1 MGKRTL
7 QNCSY
12 YRSGDVLV
20 IDTEMSKRQGN
31 NTEILRLI

>member
-1 MGKRTL
+1 MGKRTF

-12 YRSGDVLV
+12 YRSGDVLFA
-20 IDTEMSKRQGN
+20 DTGMSKRQGN